1 MTLGNIGIIV
11 SARIASRRLPGK
23 ALLPLNGRPMVLFLL
38 ERLKPL
44 QGGKLGFATTD
55 LASDDALAATVAD
68 AGVPVFRGS
77 AEDLVARHVAAAA
90 AFGFDTVGR
99 VTGDCPFVNAE
110 MVDYC
115 LEQAA
120 GLAPFDLATT
130 KTAFPVGLDIELYPT
145 ALIQR
150 LHHEANLTGEE
161 REHLTLHLY
170 RGGFDVRLLQP
181 RADWPATSQTFTVDT
196 REDYE
201 RAAALAGRFAGAEFP
216 LADLL
221 QRAAA

>member
-1 MTLGNIGIIV
+1 MTLGNTGIIV
-11 SARIASRRLPGK
+11 SARTASRRLPGK
-23 ALLPLNGRPMVLFLL
+23 ALLPLNGHPMVLFLL

-44 QGGKLGFATTD
+44 RSGKLVFATTD
-55 LASDDALAATVAD
+55 LASDDDLAGAVAKAD
-68 AGVPVFRGS
+68 VPVFRGS
-77 AEDLVARHVAAAA
+77 ADDLVARHVAAAA
-90 AFGFDTVGR
+90 AFGFDSVGR

-115 LEQAA
+115 LDQAA
-120 GLAPFDLATT
+120 GLAHFDLATT
-130 KTAFPVGLDIELYPT
+130 KTAFPVGLDIELYP
-145 ALIQR
+145 APLMQR
-150 LHHEANLTGEE
+150 LHHEAKLTGEE

-170 RGGFDVRLLQP
+170 RNGFDVRLLRP
-181 RADWPATSQTFTVDT
+181 RTDWPATSQTFTVDT

-201 RAAALAGRFAGAEFP
+201 RAAGLAARFGGAEFS